1 MMLGRMTSPK
11 TPRSVHALDELI
23 DEVLPVAPVAAPLFA
38 EAVALV
44 LEATLRG
51 GKLEGPEEVGS
62 LLEVR
67 ANGEDLVDQVFHA
80 ENPKL
85 TKVLRD
91 DLVVRERD
99 ALLVDLA
106 EAALVHQLLDRLERG
121 E

>member
-11 TPRSVHALDELI
+11 TPRSVHALDELV

-38 EAVALV
+38 EAMALV

-67 ANGEDLVDQVFHA
+67 THGEDLVDQVLHA
-80 ENPKL
+80 KNSELAKG
-85 TKVLRD
+85 LRY
-91 DLVVRERD
+91 DLIVRERD
-99 ALLVDLA
+99 ALLV
-106 EAALVHQLLDRLERG
+106 
-121 E
+121 